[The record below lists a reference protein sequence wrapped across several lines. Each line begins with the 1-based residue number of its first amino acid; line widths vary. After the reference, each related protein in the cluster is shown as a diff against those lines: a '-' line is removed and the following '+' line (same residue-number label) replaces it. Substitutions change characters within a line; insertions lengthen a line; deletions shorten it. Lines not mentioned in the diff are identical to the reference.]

1 MEDRIKQ
8 NAELVIRQMS
18 QVSGFDFGYDAQSV
32 AWLDGYIERQRA
44 RADITPEVVNGL
56 VNVFGS
62 YLGECVTRCYGG
74 YWENEDGQWRV
85 SFDRANAVY
94 PFTKVQK
101 QFQNGPEDSI
111 KSFFEVIPVVF
122 TPASNRGVIEKRS
135 WWRFW

>member
-32 AWLDGYIERQRA
+32 AWLDGYIERRRV

-56 VNVFGS
+56 VSVFGS
-62 YLGECVTRCYGG
+62 YLGECVIRCYGG

-122 TPASNRGVIEKRS
+122 TPASSRGVIEKRS